1 MAGKVRDENMFDL
14 DMPFGEA
21 MERFIG
27 TSVKETQDNI
37 ARSKKKKPPAA
48 KRKKRKATGGKK
60 AEPKAQNIIS
70 MRERRMSLR
79 RRGLA

>member
-1 MAGKVRDENMFDL
+1 MTARPPRETLGL

-27 TSVKETQDNI
+27 VDPKEMHANV
-37 ARSKKKKPPAA
+37 ARSKKKKPPS
-48 KRKKRKATGGKK
+48 GKK
-60 AEPKAQNIIS
+60 KKAKPPGAKVKAKNVLDL
-70 MRERRMSLR
+70 RERRMSLR

>member
-1 MAGKVRDENMFDL
+1 MSGKVRDENKFDL

-27 TSVKETQDNI
+27 TSAKQTRDNI
-37 ARSKKKKPPAA
+37 ERSKKEKPPAA
-48 KRKKRKATGGKK
+48 KRKKRKTASGKK
-60 AEPKAQNIIS
+60 PNDKKVIS
-70 MRERRMSLR
+70 LRERRMSLR